1 MTLLATQYMMSGR
14 FITAEAALRH
24 GLVAE
29 VVPPIPGCARMA
41 YFDWEAVDKQQS

>member
-24 GLVAE
+24 GLVAAGS
-29 VVPPIPGCARMA
+29 VANPGVC
-41 YFDWEAVDKQQS
+41 ENGTL